1 MGRLISYTPRSSL
14 PFYWATEETVEDD
27 DDDER
32 VCACVCGWVAGC
44 GRTASIYYLL
54 FTFKGPSKF
63 FFSLLLYEEH
73 EDPS

>member
-1 MGRLISYTPRSSL
+1 M
-14 PFYWATEETVEDD
+14 EDD

-73 EDPS
+73 QDPS